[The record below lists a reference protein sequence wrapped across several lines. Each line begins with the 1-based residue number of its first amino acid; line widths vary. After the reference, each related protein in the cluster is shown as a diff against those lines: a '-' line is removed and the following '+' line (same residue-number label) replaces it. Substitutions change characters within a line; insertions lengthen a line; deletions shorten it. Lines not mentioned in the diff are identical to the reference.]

1 MGRGASEALSRDL
14 QELHDNA
21 CYVEAYAGFLQKE
34 LRDLVAASARARSLL
49 DGNEGGDDSFG
60 DYAREVMAMKY
71 EIGRLAERVL
81 LMRMDCERM

>member
-1 MGRGASEALSRDL
+1 MGREASEELSRDL

-21 CYVEAYAGFLQKE
+21 CHVEAYAGFLQKE
-34 LRDLVAASARARSLL
+34 LSDLVAASARIRSLL
-49 DGNEGGDDSFG
+49 NGNEGGDDTFQ
-60 DYAREVMAMKY
+60 DHAREVMAMKY